1 MTFELSEEAKTGV
14 RKKQTEDR
22 DRDRQHH
29 RDRDRDRDG
38 EKRHRYCLLFI
49 LESPTFYFILE
60 MLRRFKRKKGE
71 RREGAPSRI
80 KRTMIM
86 ISMTGIEKDV
96 VIIPPLIPESMKGTL
111 SQGGVK
117 VKMICERK
125 LF

>member
-14 RKKQTEDR
+14 RKKQTEE
-22 DRDRQHH
+22 RDRQHH
-29 RDRDRDRDG
+29 RDRDG

-71 RREGAPSRI
+71 RRDGAPSRI